1 MQNYLWT
8 EDLPCQAEG
17 VRVGCREG
25 LPWAWS
31 HLVCRCTW
39 RSAHWSG
46 LENSIFTYRLD
57 GCLISETCGHSIL
70 HPHGSPPSPPPAPTT
85 RAHLPHS
92 LSSQPPLTTQV
103 QLNQTFDL
111 RYL

>member
-1 MQNYLWT
+1 MQGRASLGVVTPGLQVYLA
-8 EDLPCQAEG
+8 LRQ
-17 VRVGCREG
+17 R
-25 LPWAWS
+25 
-31 HLVCRCTW
+31 
-39 RSAHWSG
+39 SG
-46 LENSIFTYRLD
+46 LENSIITYRLD

-70 HPHGSPPSPPPAPTT
+70 HPHGSPLSPPPAPTT

-103 QLNQTFDL
+103 QLSQTFDL